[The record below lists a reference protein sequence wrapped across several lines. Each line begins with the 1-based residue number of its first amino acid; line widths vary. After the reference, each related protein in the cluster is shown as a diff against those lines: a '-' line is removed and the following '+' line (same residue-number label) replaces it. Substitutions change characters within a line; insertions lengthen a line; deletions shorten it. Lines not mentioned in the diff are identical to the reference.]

1 MDKMAN
7 LCEVYFTIIKKFK
20 KHYWL
25 DIRTPISCLGAWIKG
40 EKLSVG
46 RLIINSYA
54 WNILRSLSEKIGIII
69 QFNLKW
75 TKEFGMNVSYH
86 VLSCKWTCHSQALHL
101 CFLIWKNNVLVLFHP
116 EPCFTSHPFQ
126 EAQGRGLEFTHFLCG
141 QMAPGFIKLS
151 SNSASASAF
160 LIPNYDQEHVRAHL
174 YLPSMTF
181 LGITTVCSI
190 LWPPR

>member
-1 MDKMAN
+1 MAN

-75 TKEFGMNVSYH
+75 TKEFGMNVSYR

-126 EAQGRGLEFTHFLCG
+126 EAQGRGLEFTHLSLLGLLAKIKCGIHTLPVWSNGPWFYQIVLKFSLC
-141 QMAPGFIKLS
+141 LS
-151 SNSASASAF
+151 ISH
-160 LIPNYDQEHVRAHL
+160 P
-174 YLPSMTF
+174 
-181 LGITTVCSI
+181 
-190 LWPPR
+190 